1 MRKLAHTSIIT
12 LAQAAPLADLEGN
25 TRLAVS
31 LAFIAVA
38 AILAWQGARS
48 THFGTSAAF
57 WVAGLVVAAGFGWM
71 LEGVDYAIFTAGA
84 YLILGA
90 LAQIYAL
97 ARGTWEVGLWGIVA
111 GLGLVAIM
119 AVADIKTG
127 AFALSAAL
135 IVFTAFKVLAT
146 QKLVHAALWLAG
158 VLIGIAGIFLSLG
171 AEFLAAIQILVYVG
185 AVITL
190 FLFTVMLT
198 EPTEDVHG
206 LDDLELPPGVHVESI
221 VDLNPATPAYG
232 VGPFKD
238 LADTNPRK
246 PVKAPDT
253 LYGVALTDGVHGR
266 HDTVRR
272 GENKKEE

>member
-1 MRKLAHTSIIT
+1 MSPTGVMTVAQIEGGQLQGLGDNGVLVVGGALLA
-12 LAQAAPLADLEGN
+12 LAALAAW
-25 TRLAVS
+25 S
-31 LAFIAVA
+31 S
-38 AILAWQGARS
+38 ARAPE
-48 THFGTSAAF
+48 FRSAAAY
-57 WVAGLVVAAGFGWM
+57 WLGGLVVAAATG
-71 LEGVDYAIFTAGA
+71 
-84 YLILGA
+84 YLIEDLGMA
-90 LAQIYAL
+90 MFLAGVYGVFAAGVQYYTFE
-97 ARGTWEVGLWGIVA
+97 REPWEAGLWGA
-111 GLGLVAIM
+111 VAIAGTI
-119 AVADIKTG
+119 AVIALSGPKTG
-127 AFALSAAL
+127 AFILASSL
-135 IVFTAFKVLAT
+135 IVFAALKTLASDR
-146 QKLVHAALWLAG
+146 LVHAALWLAG
-158 VLIGIAGIFLSLG
+158 VLVGIAGIFLSLG

-221 VDLNPATPAYG
+221 KDLNPATPAYG
-232 VGPFKD
+232 VGPFKG